1 MINKNLA
8 SDLEN
13 LINGSLDPSLFP
25 YKKGNSIRI
34 GNFVVRSNKKGF
46 YKVYDLTENKL
57 ITETFCKTS
66 AVAIA
71 KTLAKGK
78 NSSISILKLDKEIQ
92 KWYNDCVF
100 YKYTMNKTKDPIKA
114 EITQTRYE
122 IAKFK
127 TTTLKSQLDR
137 IIYA

>member
-1 MINKNLA
+1 MINKDLA
-8 SDLEN
+8 SELEN

-34 GNFVVRSNKKGF
+34 GNFVVRSNKKGY
-46 YKVYDLTENKL
+46 YKVFDLKENKL
-57 ITETFCKTS
+57 VSETFCKTG
-66 AVAIA
+66 AVALA

-78 NSSISILKLDKEIQ
+78 NNIVTILKLDREIQ

-100 YKYTMNKTKDPIKA
+100 YKYTISKTKDPLKA
-114 EITQTRYE
+114 EVTQTRYE
-122 IAKFK
+122 IAKNK